1 MIEDVFI
8 LFMTILAER
17 AVIGMINNF
26 WIIAKHRTE
35 IFFTHICMMILDDL
49 CRKKMFLW
57 VYCHCWLEIFELIKS
72 KRATLE
78 LQGVL

>member
-35 IFFTHICMMILDDL
+35 IFFTHICMMILL
-49 CRKKMFLW
+49 MTFAEKKMFSSC
-57 VYCHCWLEIFELIKS
+57 YESQTEIENSFSGFTVIV
-72 KRATLE
+72 
-78 LQGVL
+78 G